1 MATTQYLGNQ
11 NLKAAGVAVNF
22 TREQIEEYMR
32 CAGDPIYFIINY
44 KFYSSF
50 YVLFFSFASW
60 LISFFILQDEI
71 YPTFGHCCT
80 CLWHETERCRNR
92 EL

>member
-32 CAGDPIYFIINY
+32 CAGDPIYFIIN
-44 KFYSSF
+44 
-50 YVLFFSFASW
+50 
-60 LISFFILQDEI
+60 
-71 YPTFGHCCT
+71 
-80 CLWHETERCRNR
+80 
-92 EL
+92 